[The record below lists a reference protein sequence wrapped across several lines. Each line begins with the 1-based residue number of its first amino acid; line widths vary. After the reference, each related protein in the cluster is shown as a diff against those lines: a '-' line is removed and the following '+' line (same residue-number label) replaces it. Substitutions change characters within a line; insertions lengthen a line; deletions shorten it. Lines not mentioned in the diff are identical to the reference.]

1 MNSEERE
8 REKLRIQELKKKWRV
23 SPRKKQKRFQKD
35 SYVVRTNPSMYN
47 MYRMK
52 KKKEG
57 KLDEVPPRNLFAQVV
72 FKFLYM
78 ILEKVITQGY
88 IFHMPYKLG
97 SIRLNKVKYKCRSK
111 FAFSSDRLAVKA
123 WDYSY
128 SIFWDKDF
136 AKFKNM
142 DVRLFYPS
150 ARFKNLKEARILQA
164 NEDPL
169 MKDLIGYAPNEELRR
184 RVRKIGSEYKKPS
197 KKLPTLDE
205 YIEKRN
211 KNLEDPNYKEPDI
224 EDDDEDDD
232 LE

>member
-35 SYVVRTNPSMYN
+35 SYVVRTNPSMYH

-78 ILEKVITQGY
+78 ILEKVISQGY

-128 SIFWDKDF
+128 SIFDCSL
-136 AKFKNM
+136 
-142 DVRLFYPS
+142 VLTC
-150 ARFKNLKEARILQA
+150 
-164 NEDPL
+164 
-169 MKDLIGYAPNEELRR
+169 IG
-184 RVRKIGSEYKKPS
+184 PS
-197 KKLPTLDE
+197 KIRRHIKQLCNFMMTTKSQV
-205 YIEKRN
+205 IIKS
-211 KNLEDPNYKEPDI
+211 
-224 EDDDEDDD
+224 
-232 LE
+232 